1 MEKVFNNVEDFA
13 TSIRDYAD
21 ARIDEVK
28 LSVAEKTSAVIAN
41 LAARVMVVMVFVFFI
56 IFAGIALSLLL
67 GAWLGKWWIGFLIV
81 AGCFLLTA
89 IVAWMAREKLF
100 RLPLMNAIID
110 QLFKMDEDEED

>member
-1 MEKVFNNVEDFA
+1 MEKAFNSAEDFA

-28 LSVAEKTSAVIAN
+28 LNVAEKTSAVIAN
-41 LAARVMVVMVFVFFI
+41 LAARVIVVMVFVFFI
-56 IFAGIALSLLL
+56 IFAVIALALLL

-81 AGCFLLTA
+81 AGFFLLTA
-89 IVAWMAREKLF
+89 IIAWMAREKLF
-100 RLPLMNAIID
+100 RLPLMNAIIG